1 MKNILRKFL
10 VTSILLPPMI
20 SVPAIVQAYQETISV
35 YGEYV
40 LEPFENPNVARER
53 ALADAM
59 NLAAMKAGVYVKN
72 LSTAEDRATAEEII
86 ELITGTVSRIQGQPR
101 YEIVHEN
108 DLDLTIVRCYIT
120 AIVDNDNVIAAFNK
134 DQQENPEAV
143 RKNREYLENNRQIIE
158 EYVDL
163 KSQYENATTDS
174 ERQQILAQM
183 EENDREFTALVNG
196 YFLAENKLYYDQ
208 KYSEA
213 SE

>member
-1 MKNILRKFL
+1 MKNLLRKFL
-10 VTSILLPPMI
+10 VTSVLLPPMI

-35 YGEYV
+35 YGDCE
-40 LEPFENPNVARER
+40 LDGPETKNSARNIAFNE
-53 ALADAM
+53 
-59 NLAAMKAGVYVKN
+59 AMKFANMQAGAYVKN
-72 LSTAEDRATAEEII
+72 FSRMEDQII
-86 ELITGTVSRIQGQPR
+86 TEDIVEMISANVLKLQGQPR
-101 YEIVHEN
+101 YEEVTEGQVKF
-108 DLDLTIVRCYIT
+108 LRCHII
-120 AIVDNDNVIAAFNK
+120 AVVDNDNVIAAFNK
-134 DQQENPEAV
+134 DQQENLEAV
-143 RKNREYLENNRQIIE
+143 RRNKEYLDNNKRIIE